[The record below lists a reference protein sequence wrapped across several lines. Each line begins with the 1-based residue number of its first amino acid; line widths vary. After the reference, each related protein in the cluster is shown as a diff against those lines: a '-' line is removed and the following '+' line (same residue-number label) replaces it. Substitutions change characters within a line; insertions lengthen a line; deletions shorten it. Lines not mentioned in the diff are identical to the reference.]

1 MNVSICGLICD
12 ECPYLGKPCTGCRDV
27 KGKTFWAMEMMP
39 NQVCA
44 LYDCAV
50 NVRHLT
56 DCGGCAELPCPRF
69 VELKDPSATEEQH
82 QAGLA
87 KRVAV
92 LKKRA

>member
-1 MNVSICGLICD
+1 MTVSICGLVCD
-12 ECPYLGKPCTGCRDV
+12 ECPYFGAQCAGCRGV
-27 KGKTFWAMEMMP
+27 KGRTFWALEMMP

-44 LYDCAV
+44 LYECAISA
-50 NVRHLT
+50 RGLH
-56 DCGGCAELPCPRF
+56 DCGDCAELPCPRF

-82 QAGLA
+82 QAALA